1 MFLKTL
7 RIKTEQQATAAHV
20 FFLFFLIMSWP
31 EFAWLQFLPHP
42 ILVLSSGL
50 KPFPDFIYFTGKKWQ
65 HNLLAMPA
73 NHTTQR
79 KRTCVHPKHDSFQWL
94 WNISNNESGGNVN
107 VLLRIN

>member
-79 KRTCVHPKHDSFQWL
+79 KRTWSIQNMTRFNGYGTYPVMSLGEMSMFC
-94 WNISNNESGGNVN
+94 
-107 VLLRIN
+107 